1 MRTTQPIVKE
11 TDMVTKYSILPGLD
25 KKYKKLPDCSGFS
38 LCFAKIGYF
47 PGFPRVLQKL
57 AIFQV
62 FLVFCKNWLFSR
74 FSLCFAKIGCIPGF
88 PGSVL
93 ALYKGLY
100 KRSQYF
106 TKHR

>member
-25 KKYKKLPDCSGFS
+25 KKYRKLLDCSRFS

-62 FLVFCKNWLFSR
+62 FQVQYEPCIRACTSALNISQNI
-74 FSLCFAKIGCIPGF
+74 AK
-88 PGSVL
+88 
-93 ALYKGLY
+93 
-100 KRSQYF
+100 YF
-106 TKHR
+106 V